1 MVKNT
6 LLPSTFSINCKG
18 RLLDISSPVVMGVI
32 NVTEDSFYAGSRYPE
47 EQRILQAVEQ
57 MLAEGAGII
66 DIGGQST
73 RPRAPLHTAAAEA
86 GKVVPVIEKILQQFP
101 GTIISIDTFYAE
113 VARAAVAA
121 GAAIVND
128 ISAGNMDAEMIAA
141 VGALQVPYIAMHM
154 QGTPAAMQD
163 HPAYADV
170 VKEVLDFFIA
180 KTEECR
186 LAGIK
191 DIIIDPGFGF
201 GKNLAHNYTLLKHL
215 SVLRMPG
222 KALMAGVSR
231 KSMIYRLLDVTA
243 AEALNGTTA
252 LHILALQNGAD
263 ILRVHDVKPAMEAVK
278 LWKFYESQ
286 PGVK

>member
-47 EQRILQAVEQ
+47 AQSILQTVEQ
-57 MLAEGAGII
+57 MLSEGAGII

-73 RPRAPLHTAAAEA
+73 RPRATLHTAAEEA
-86 GKVVPVIEKILQQFP
+86 GKVVPVIEKILGQFP

-128 ISAGNMDAEMIAA
+128 ISAGNMDAEMNAA
-141 VGALQVPYIAMHM
+141 VGALQTPYIAMHM
-154 QGTPAAMQD
+154 QGTPATMQD
-163 HPAYADV
+163 YPTYTDV

-201 GKNLAHNYTLLKHL
+201 GKNLTHNYTLLKHL

-222 KALMAGVSR
+222 KLLMAGVSR
-231 KSMIYRLLDVTA
+231 KSMIYRLLGVTA

-286 PGVK
+286 PDVK

>member
-32 NVTEDSFYAGSRYPE
+32 NLTEDSFYAGSRYPE
-47 EQRILQAVEQ
+47 AQSILQTVEQ
-57 MLAEGAGII
+57 MLSEGAGII

-73 RPRAPLHTAAAEA
+73 RPRATLHTAAEEA
-86 GKVVPVIEKILQQFP
+86 GKVVPVIEKILGQFP

-128 ISAGNMDAEMIAA
+128 ISAGNMDAEMNAA
-141 VGALQVPYIAMHM
+141 VGALQTPYIAMHM
-154 QGTPAAMQD
+154 QGTPATMQD
-163 HPAYADV
+163 YPTYTDV

-201 GKNLAHNYTLLKHL
+201 GKNLTHNYTLLKHL

-222 KALMAGVSR
+222 KLLMAGVSR
-231 KSMIYRLLDVTA
+231 KSMIYRLLGVTA

-263 ILRVHDVKPAMEAVK
+263 ILRVHDVKPAVEAVK

-286 PGVK
+286 PDVK